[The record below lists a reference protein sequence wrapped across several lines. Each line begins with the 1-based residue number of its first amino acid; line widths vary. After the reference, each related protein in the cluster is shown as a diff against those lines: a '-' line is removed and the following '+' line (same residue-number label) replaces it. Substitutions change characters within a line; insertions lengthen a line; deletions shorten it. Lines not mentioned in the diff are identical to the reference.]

1 MVVGICRVVLSL
13 PGNDSLKGKRSVV
26 RSILER
32 ARTRFHAAA
41 AEVADMDAHRRATLG
56 FAIVS
61 NDARHVQS
69 ILDKLIGFVA
79 GASEAQLIDH
89 SRKIERYDDLGGLG
103 SSGAEWESEDWDD
116 WDEDGDQEDD

>member
-32 ARTRFHAAA
+32 ARTRFHVAA
-41 AEVADMDAHRRATLG
+41 AEVADMDVHRRATLG

-61 NDARHVQS
+61 NDAQHVQS
-69 ILDKLIGFVA
+69 IMDKLIGFVA
-79 GASEAQLIDH
+79 GATEAQLIDQ
-89 SRKIERYDDLGGLG
+89 SKSIEHYDQLGGGL
-103 SSGAEWESEDWDD
+103 SGDWDAAEDWDD
-116 WDEDGDQEDD
+116 DDGDDEED

>member
-1 MVVGICRVVLSL
+1 MVVGICRIVLSL

-32 ARTRFHAAA
+32 ARTRFHVAA

-56 FAIVS
+56 FVVVS
-61 NDARHVQS
+61 NDARHVES
-69 ILDKLIGFVA
+69 MLDKLVGFVA
-79 GASEAQLIDH
+79 GAGEALVIDQ

-103 SSGAEWESEDWDD
+103 SSGAEWEPDDDWDD
-116 WDEDGDQEDD
+116 DGDEEDD